1 MLLGIDIPNVQ
12 QIILVRPPNKE
23 HSIVQVNCETIRIN
37 VSGEGLH
44 YLNCLVM
51 LDGDLVQAM
60 GRAGRVSASGTRA
73 RTLLYILYN
82 SQVLLGLNL
91 RKYWTQVVQDLGKN
105 VEDMSSVVR
114 TLCKS
119 TDTCLKAILRK
130 SFVGTYTS
138 DLQEHN
144 DFCCNICDSKSE
156 D

>member
-23 HSIVQVNCETIRIN
+23 HSIVQVHSESPGIN
-37 VSGEGLH
+37 FSFITKLSIWKH
-44 YLNCLVM
+44 CYAH
-51 LDGDLVQAM
+51 LVQAM
-60 GRAGRVSASGTRA
+60 GRAGRVSCQGTRA

>member
-37 VSGEGLH
+37 VSGEGLL

-82 SQVLLGLNL
+82 SQVQLGLVSL
-91 RKYWTQVVQDLGKN
+91 SQTIQDLGKN
-105 VEDMSSVVR
+105 VSDMSDVVR

-119 TDTCLKAILRK
+119 TDTCLKAILKR
-130 SFVGTYTS
+130 SFVGSYAS
-138 DLQEHN
+138 DVQEHK
-144 DFCCNICDSKSE
+144 DFCCNICDSQSE